1 MKNKIVKVRIT
12 KTVRRHVK
20 KISRNCTYTFLCNL
34 AMNLLSVVILNYILE
49 IARMLPNSFLPG
61 AQGQDL
67 GGSETIMQS
76 YNKEYIR

>member
-1 MKNKIVKVRIT
+1 
-12 KTVRRHVK
+12 
-20 KISRNCTYTFLCNL
+20 
-34 AMNLLSVVILNYILE
+34 MNLLSVVILNYILE